1 MPALIGKALPRKEDL
16 RLLAGAGNYSDD
28 VNLPGQAYAVL
39 VRSPHAHARIRSVDA
54 AAARAIPGVL
64 AVLTGADLAAD
75 GLKPVPHVPIP
86 MRPPADILLTNRDGS
101 EHGYAPHP
109 LLPVDRV
116 RYVGEQVALVVAE
129 TIELAKDGSE
139 CVVVEYEP
147 LRPVTVTLAAAEKD
161 APRLYGDVANV
172 CIDADVGDAAATA
185 AAFARASHVVAL
197 DTWVQR
203 VTGAPLD
210 ARAAIG
216 AYDAATGR
224 YTLHAGSGGAVR
236 QKRELAGI
244 LGVPEQAVRV
254 ISGDVGGNFGTRN
267 AFYPE
272 FALVVWAARR
282 VGRPVK
288 WTCERHE
295 AFLSDYQGRDQA
307 IQAELALDGD
317 GRFL

>member
-129 TIELAKDGSE
+129 TLELAKDASE
-139 CVVVEYEP
+139 RVVVEYEP
-147 LRPVTVTLAAAEKD
+147 LRPVTATLAAAEKD
-161 APRLYGDVANV
+161 APRL
-172 CIDADVGDAAATA
+172 DADVGDAAATA

-216 AYDAATGR
+216 AYEAATGR
-224 YTLHAGSGGAVR
+224 YTLHAGSG
-236 QKRELAGI
+236 
-244 LGVPEQAVRV
+244 
-254 ISGDVGGNFGTRN
+254 
-267 AFYPE
+267 
-272 FALVVWAARR
+272 
-282 VGRPVK
+282 
-288 WTCERHE
+288 
-295 AFLSDYQGRDQA
+295 
-307 IQAELALDGD
+307 
-317 GRFL
+317 